1 MNVLQSFNPW
11 DHMKTSDGNEKCGV
25 GSGTS
30 DPKFAKALMTDTKA
44 CYRVYRDQNGSPI
57 YD

>member
-1 MNVLQSFNPW
+1 
-11 DHMKTSDGNEKCGV
+11 MKPIDGNEKCGA

-30 DPKFAKALMTDTKA
+30 DPKFAKAPMTDAKG
-44 CYRVYRDQNGSPI
+44 CYRVYRDQNGNPI